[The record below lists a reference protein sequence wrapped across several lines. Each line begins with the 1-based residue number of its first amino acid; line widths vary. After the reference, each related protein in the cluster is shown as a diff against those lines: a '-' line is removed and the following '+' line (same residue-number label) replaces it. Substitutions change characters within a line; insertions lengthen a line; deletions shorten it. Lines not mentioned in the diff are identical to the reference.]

1 MRLRA
6 TVGPETF
13 SFSGV
18 RDLLAKA
25 SPARSG
31 DELSG
36 VAAGNETERAAAQ
49 VCLADVE
56 LRSFLA
62 DPVVPY
68 DEDEVTR
75 LIVDSHDSGAFAPI
89 AGLTVGEFRD
99 YLLADDTDAETLAAL
114 APGITPEMAAAVCKI
129 MGNQDLIAVASK
141 CSVVTAFRDTLGL
154 PRRLS
159 SRIQPMT
166 HSGSWCPSS
175 TVFATAAATL
185 A

>member
-13 SFSGV
+13 AFSGV

-68 DEDEVTR
+68 D
-75 LIVDSHDSGAFAPI
+75 
-89 AGLTVGEFRD
+89 
-99 YLLADDTDAETLAAL
+99 
-114 APGITPEMAAAVCKI
+114 
-129 MGNQDLIAVASK
+129 
-141 CSVVTAFRDTLGL
+141 
-154 PRRLS
+154 
-159 SRIQPMT
+159 
-166 HSGSWCPSS
+166 
-175 TVFATAAATL
+175 
-185 A
+185 